1 MIGIGGCLFLCHAVH
16 GFVSP
21 GVASRHLPLT
31 DLRQTG
37 SFVFASLLC
46 GANSFTCSCASGHR
60 KSSRIDGAWH
70 KLLIRLDA
78 STRADPLAIVRD
90 CDARSSRNSEHI
102 SLVRNRERG
111 GWLAK

>member
-31 DLRQTG
+31 DLRHTTG
-37 SFVFASLLC
+37 FVFVAFPLRCACPL
-46 GANSFTCSCASGHR
+46 TCSCALGHR
-60 KSSRIDGAWH
+60 KSSLIDGASRE
-70 KLLIRLDA
+70 LLVRLDPSIGA
-78 STRADPLAIVRD
+78 GTLSPKS
-90 CDARSSRNSEHI
+90 DAHSSRNSEHI